1 MIVELLFYVFVV
13 GAIIT
18 VLANIGDRFERE
30 PLFRIFN
37 AIVLGITA
45 TLIVII
51 VKRLLP
57 LPVYSL
63 SPSWGNTILVNF
75 LSVGLVEEM
84 AKFFMILFF
93 IYKWEDFNEYYDG
106 PLYTGLVGVG
116 FAISENLAYMIKPLA
131 ALIASDISLDTN
143 MARLIALNVLVKFRL
158 YPGHFLFGF
167 IAGYF
172 IAKAKFSREP
182 GESKEKIYIGLSFVI
197 AVFLHGTYNMIAIMQ
212 RLAVFQAYVLFLVL
226 IALFVGWRSK
236 RKSVFRKK
244 ILEKLP
250 ERKRN
255 LIKDILRAG
264 NEEKITVGYVILL
277 CILVLVCQFMVYFL
291 TVAILSF

>member
-13 GAIIT
+13 GAIIA
-18 VLANIGDRFERE
+18 VLAYIGDRFERE

-37 AIVLGITA
+37 AIVLGIMA
-45 TLIVII
+45 TLIVIV
-51 VKRLLP
+51 VKRVLP
-57 LPVYSL
+57 LPVYAQ

-75 LSVGLVEEM
+75 FSVGLVEEM
-84 AKFFMILFF
+84 AKFIMILFF

-106 PLYTGLVGVG
+106 PLYAGLVGVG
-116 FAISENLAYMIKPLA
+116 FAISENLAYVIKPLVS
-131 ALIASDISLDTN
+131 LIASDISLDTN

-172 IAKAKFSREP
+172 IAKAKFNKED
-182 GESKEKIYIGLSFVI
+182 GKSKEILFIGI
-197 AVFLHGTYNMIAIMQ
+197 GFLLAIFMHGIFNSIAIMES
-212 RLAVFQAYVLFLVL
+212 LTLFQGYVLFLFLV
-226 IALFVGWRSK
+226 ALFVGWRSK
-236 RKSVFRKK
+236 KKSVFRKE

-255 LIKDILRAG
+255 RLKDTLRASK
-264 NEEKITVGYVILL
+264 EEKITVGYVMLL
-277 CILVLVCQFMVYFL
+277 CILVLVCQFIVYFL
-291 TVAILSF
+291 TAAILSF